1 MFSQEPCLSESL
13 VQERLS
19 KALCGAEA
27 YRLRRQARE
36 LLRQS
41 SSQDKDQLS
50 QQGRHL
56 LYRLA
61 VQMIALG
68 QWVDQNGL
76 PAPLQGKVG

>member
-13 VQERLS
+13 VQERLA
-19 KALCGAEA
+19 KALRGAEA
-27 YRLRRQARE
+27 HRLRRQARE

-41 SSQDKDQLS
+41 SSPDQDQLS

-61 VQMIALG
+61 VQMMALG

-76 PAPLQGKVG
+76 PAPLQGESG